1 MIYLF
6 IIFSRCLF
14 CVFLLA
20 AQWCFM
26 WDSPPSHTTSNRDSR
41 CLCQKRWQKKARK
54 KHKEQCQSGIQSW
67 VLSDFV
73 FWIDK
78 FQNDTINRW
87 NNSNNVLLCILWL
100 YFLTSISP
108 LLSAEASFVSFFFH
122 FDAWINEEIS
132 NKLDFAFVRFTVALI
147 NCFLTE
153 ICCTSVYLTEATG
166 KKVLKHNTFWLR
178 LITARMLISSKAM
191 IN

>member
-6 IIFSRCLF
+6 IVSSRSLF
-14 CVFLLA
+14 CMFLFA
-20 AQWCFM
+20 AQRCFM
-26 WDSPPSHTTSNRDSR
+26 LDSSPFTYHLSSR
-41 CLCQKRWQKKARK
+41 LSMFMPKRRQK

-100 YFLTSISP
+100 YFLTRTSQ
-108 LLSAEASFVSFFFH
+108 LLYTEASLVLYFFIPMLELMKKF
-122 FDAWINEEIS
+122 
-132 NKLDFAFVRFTVALI
+132 LI
-147 NCFLTE
+147 N
-153 ICCTSVYLTEATG
+153 
-166 KKVLKHNTFWLR
+166 
-178 LITARMLISSKAM
+178 
-191 IN
+191 